1 MEAAGIWHW
10 THLHALLWCMAHS
23 ESRDMMVSCG
33 LSAVCV
39 LACGVLCSCWSWC
52 CQCWPVR
59 WPRLSSGV
67 RRCAPARPVWWTVVN
82 AASPRPACPRP
93 SLHTPPHSSWTTT
106 TWRLCPPACWTLCPP
121 CAGPLSTETPGHVT
135 AASFTW
141 EDGCWNRATP
151 LPYSECLDERLKTGF
166 FHCLYQCIVS
176 LCSGQFFQISGERK
190 SISLFYYLFASLT
203 FKYNT
208 YFSEWDFSAAL
219 RQRLSSFRS
228 SSSHFYPIY
237 IHIYFQLII

>member
-1 MEAAGIWHW
+1 MEAADIWHW
-10 THLHALLWCMAHS
+10 THLHALLWWMAHS
-23 ESRDMMVSCG
+23 ESRNMMVCCG

-39 LACGVLCSCWSWC
+39 LAWGVLHSCWSWC

-59 WPRLSSGV
+59 WPWLSSGV
-67 RRCAPARPVWWTVVN
+67 RRCAPARPVWWTAVN

-106 TWRLCPPACWTLCPP
+106 TWRLCPPACWTRCPP
-121 CAGPLSTETPGHVT
+121 CAGPLSTETRGHVT

-176 LCSGQFFQISGERK
+176 SCSGQFFQISGGK
-190 SISLFYYLFASLT
+190 QSMSLFYYLFASLT

-208 YFSEWDFSAAL
+208 YFSEWDFCG
-219 RQRLSSFRS
+219 RLSSFRS
-228 SSSHFYPIY
+228 SSDFYPIY
-237 IHIYFQLII
+237 ILILNE